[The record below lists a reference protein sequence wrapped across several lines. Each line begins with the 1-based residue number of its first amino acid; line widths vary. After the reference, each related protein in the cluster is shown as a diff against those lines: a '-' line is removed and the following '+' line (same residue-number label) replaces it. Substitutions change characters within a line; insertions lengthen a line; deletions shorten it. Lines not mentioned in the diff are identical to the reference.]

1 MAARNIYIDQYLS
14 LAQEF
19 PVTPSLT
26 LSASSD
32 RLPIGALLALAMTGF
47 ICIVTETL
55 PAGLLPLIS
64 EGLAISPSMAGQ
76 MVTAYA
82 LGSVLAV
89 IPMTIATRGWR
100 RRNVLLLTIIGFLLF
115 NSITALSSHYG
126 VTLVAR
132 FFAGVAAGLAWS
144 LLAGYARRMV
154 APHQQGKALALAM
167 VGTPIALSLGVPLG
181 TWLGGLV
188 GWRTT
193 FGLMSAVSLV
203 LIAWVLVKVPDY
215 APQPAHQRL
224 SLGKVLTTP
233 GVRPVLAVVIS
244 WMLAHN
250 MLYTYIAPFVASAG
264 LADRVDLVLLVF
276 GVAALAGIWLTAR
289 LVEPLLRN
297 TVLVSLATFATV
309 SVVFALLGNV
319 PLVIYLGVAVWGLSF
334 GGAATLLQ
342 TALADA
348 AGEGADVALSLNV
361 VAWNC
366 AIAGSGVV
374 GGVLLDTWGVAAFP
388 WAMVLLIGVSLAI
401 AWGARAHGFKPGA
414 RGTNQP
420 AVAGH

>member
-1 MAARNIYIDQYLS
+1 M
-14 LAQEF
+14 
-19 PVTPSLT
+19 TPSITLT
-26 LSASSD
+26 ATPKG
-32 RLPIGALLALAMTGF
+32 LPIGALLALAMTGF

-100 RRNVLLLTIIGFLLF
+100 RRNVLLLTIVGFLLF

-154 APHQQGKALALAM
+154 EPEQQGKALALAM

-193 FGLMSAVSLV
+193 FGLMSALTLV
-203 LIAWVLVKVPDY
+203 LIVWVLVKVPDY
-215 APQPAHQRL
+215 PPQPAHQRL
-224 SLGKVLTTP
+224 SLSKVLTTP

-250 MLYTYIAPFVASAG
+250 ILYTYIAPFVAPAG
-264 LADRVDLVLLVF
+264 MAERVDVVLLSF
-276 GVAALAGIWLTAR
+276 GIAALVGIWLTAK
-289 LVEPLLRN
+289 LVEPLLRS
-297 TVLVSLATFATV
+297 TVLLSLATFAAV
-309 SVVFALLGNV
+309 CVALGFGGGS
-319 PLVIYLGVAVWGLSF
+319 PEVIYLGVAAWGLTF

-348 AGEGADVALSLNV
+348 AGDGADVALSLNV
-361 VAWNC
+361 VAWNS

-374 GGVLLDTWGVAAFP
+374 GGVLLDQWGVTSFP
-388 WAMVLLIGVSLAI
+388 WAMLALVAIAFAI
-401 AWGARAHGFKPGA
+401 AWGARAHGFKSGP
-414 RGTNQP
+414 RSVESSV
-420 AVAGH
+420 VAGH

>member
-1 MAARNIYIDQYLS
+1 M
-14 LAQEF
+14 
-19 PVTPSLT
+19 TPSMT
-26 LSASSD
+26 LSASVD

-89 IPMTIATRGWR
+89 IPLTIATRGWR
-100 RRNVLLLTIIGFLLF
+100 RRNVLLLTIVGFLLF
-115 NSITALSSHYG
+115 NSITALSPHYG
-126 VTLVAR
+126 LTLVAR
-132 FFAGVAAGLAWS
+132 FCAGVAAGLAWS

-154 APHQQGKALALAM
+154 APHQQGRALALAM

-188 GWRTT
+188 GWRST
-193 FGLMSAVSLV
+193 FGLMSALTLV
-203 LIAWVLVKVPDY
+203 LIVWVLVKVPDY
-215 APQPAHQRL
+215 PAQAAHQRL

-250 MLYTYIAPFVASAG
+250 ILYTYIAPFVAQAG

-276 GVAALAGIWLTAR
+276 GIAALAGIWLTAR
-289 LVEPLLRN
+289 LVETRLRK
-297 TVLVSLATFATV
+297 TVLVSLAAFAAV
-309 SVVFALLGNV
+309 SVVFGFLGDS
-319 PLVIYLGVAVWGLSF
+319 PPVIYLGVAIWGLSF

-348 AGEGADVALSLNV
+348 AGDGADVALSLNV
-361 VAWNC
+361 VAWNS
-366 AIAGSGVV
+366 AIAASGVV
-374 GGVLLDTWGVAAFP
+374 GGVLLDSWGVAAFP
-388 WAMVLLIGVSLAI
+388 WAMVLLIALSFVL
-401 AWGARAHGFKPGA
+401 AWGARGHGFKPGA
-414 RGTNQP
+414 RD
-420 AVAGH
+420 AGKPTAGGH

>member
-1 MAARNIYIDQYLS
+1 M
-14 LAQEF
+14 
-19 PVTPSLT
+19 TPSLS

-100 RRNVLLLTIIGFLLF
+100 RRNVLLLTIVGFLLF

-154 APHQQGKALALAM
+154 APHQQGRALALAM

-193 FGLMSAVSLV
+193 FGLMSALTLL
-203 LIAWVLVKVPDY
+203 LIVWVLAKVPDY
-215 APQPAHQRL
+215 PPQPAHQRL
-224 SLGKVLTTP
+224 SLGQVLTTP

-250 MLYTYIAPFVASAG
+250 ILYTYIAPFVARAG
-264 LADRVDLVLLVF
+264 LAERVDLVLLVF
-276 GVAALAGIWLTAR
+276 GSAALLGIWLTAK
-289 LVEPLLRN
+289 LVEPLLRK
-297 TVLVSLATFATV
+297 TVLASLVTFAAVTLV
-309 SVVFALLGNV
+309 FGFLGSVPQVV
-319 PLVIYLGVAVWGLSF
+319 YLGVAVWGLSF

-361 VAWNC
+361 VAWNS
-366 AIAGSGVV
+366 AIAASGVV
-374 GGVLLDTWGVAAFP
+374 GGVLLETWGVASFP
-388 WAMVLLIGVSLAI
+388 WAMALLLLVALVI
-401 AWGARAHGFKPGA
+401 ACTAHAHGFKPGRRSA
-414 RGTNQP
+414 DGP

>member
-1 MAARNIYIDQYLS
+1 M
-14 LAQEF
+14 
-19 PVTPSLT
+19 TPSLT

-32 RLPIGALLALAMTGF
+32 RLPVGALLALAMTGF

-64 EGLAISPSMAGQ
+64 DGLAISPSMAGQ

-100 RRNVLLLTIIGFLLF
+100 RRNVLLLTIAGFLLF

-154 APHQQGKALALAM
+154 APQQQGRALALAM

-181 TWLGGLV
+181 TWLGGLL

-193 FGLMSAVSLV
+193 FGLMSGVSLV
-203 LIAWVLVKVPDY
+203 LIGWVLVKVPDF

-224 SLGKVLTTP
+224 SLRKVLTTP

-250 MLYTYIAPFVASAG
+250 ILYTYIAPFVAPAG
-264 LADRVDLVLLVF
+264 LAERVDLVLLVF
-276 GVAALAGIWLTAR
+276 GIAALAGIGVTAR
-289 LVEPLLRN
+289 LVELLLRN
-297 TVLVSLATFATV
+297 TVLVSLAAFAAV
-309 SVVFALLGNV
+309 SVLLGLLGNV
-319 PLVIYLGVAVWGLSF
+319 PQVIYLGVAVWGLSF

-348 AGEGADVALSLNV
+348 AGDGADVALSLNV
-361 VAWNC
+361 VAWNS

-374 GGVLLDTWGVAAFP
+374 GGVLLDTWGVAAFA
-388 WAMVLLIGVSLAI
+388 WAMLLLVGVAFAI
-401 AWGARAHGFKPGA
+401 AWAASAHGFRPGA
-414 RGTNQP
+414 RG
-420 AVAGH
+420 AGKPTSLGH

>member
-1 MAARNIYIDQYLS
+1 M
-14 LAQEF
+14 
-19 PVTPSLT
+19 TPSITLT
-26 LSASSD
+26 ATPK

-64 EGLAISPSMAGQ
+64 EGLTISPSMAGQ

-100 RRNVLLLTIIGFLLF
+100 RRNVLLLTIVGFLVF

-154 APHQQGKALALAM
+154 EPEQQGKALALAM

-188 GWRTT
+188 GWRST
-193 FGLMSAVSLV
+193 FGLMSALTLL
-203 LIAWVLVKVPDY
+203 LIVWVLVKVPDY
-215 APQPAHQRL
+215 PPQPAHQRL
-224 SLGKVLTTP
+224 PLRNVLTTP

-250 MLYTYIAPFVASAG
+250 ILYTYIAPFIAPAG
-264 LADRVDLVLLVF
+264 MADRVDLVLLVF
-276 GVAALAGIWLTAR
+276 GIAALAGIWLTAK
-289 LVEPLLRN
+289 LVEPLLRT
-297 TVLVSLATFATV
+297 TVLLSLATFA
-309 SVVFALLGNV
+309 VVCVALGFGGGM
-319 PLVIYLGVAVWGLSF
+319 PEVIYVGVAVWGLTF

-348 AGEGADVALSLNV
+348 AGDGADVALSLNV
-361 VAWNC
+361 VAWNS

-374 GGVLLDTWGVAAFP
+374 GGVLLDRWGVTSFP
-388 WAMVLLIGVSLAI
+388 WAMLALVAIGFAI
-401 AWGARAHGFKPGA
+401 AWGARAHGFKSGPRSVGA
-414 RGTNQP
+414 SV
-420 AVAGH
+420 VAAH